1 MLTDAEILLHFL
13 NDAGP
18 QKYKANVSVLV
29 ALALGQVLLETLE
42 FCYIL
47 WASLCAFEWKDKIKI
62 LFKNK

>member
-13 NDAGP
+13 NDAGGGSASGDAGP

-47 WASLCAFEWKDKIKI
+47 
-62 LFKNK
+62 